1 MKKTATKVIPE
12 AQGKTLLIAAGGTG
26 GHITPGI
33 SIAEHWLNSGGN
45 IILATLMKNIDYPD
59 IVRLARNENV
69 TIVAYDAPRL
79 TKNPLQLPAFF
90 RRFRSAYKLVKQ
102 AATAEG
108 ANAVLGMG
116 GYSSFPAV
124 AYAILNRK
132 PLFLCEQNA
141 HWGMVTR
148 FGKFFARRVF
158 LSFSETKKL
167 AGKFIVTGNPLR
179 AMFGEKT
186 SKQRGASAKKQ
197 ILFIGG
203 SQGATDINAL
213 YLSFIASPTAAKFS
227 CTVAAGPA
235 GFAALKPQARKS
247 DSILPFIEDMPA
259 AYLAADYIVARCG
272 SGTLFEILWSQKP
285 AFLLPYP
292 FAAADHQRAN
302 AEAMKPQMPCVIFDE
317 RPFDKQKALQA
328 FVAFLQ
334 NPPANAAVQPET
346 RAENQISRY
355 IIQSL
360 NHVAQA

>member
-124 AYAILNRK
+124 AYAVLNRK

-141 HWGMVTR
+141 HCSYHSLHYLYCDHLHVEQEQQVLIVL
-148 FGKFFARRVF
+148 GKQQHHR
-158 LSFSETKKL
+158 
-167 AGKFIVTGNPLR
+167 
-179 AMFGEKT
+179 
-186 SKQRGASAKKQ
+186 QGASYV
-197 ILFIGG
+197 G
-203 SQGATDINAL
+203 
-213 YLSFIASPTAAKFS
+213 
-227 CTVAAGPA
+227 
-235 GFAALKPQARKS
+235 
-247 DSILPFIEDMPA
+247 
-259 AYLAADYIVARCG
+259 
-272 SGTLFEILWSQKP
+272 
-285 AFLLPYP
+285 
-292 FAAADHQRAN
+292 
-302 AEAMKPQMPCVIFDE
+302 
-317 RPFDKQKALQA
+317 
-328 FVAFLQ
+328 
-334 NPPANAAVQPET
+334 
-346 RAENQISRY
+346 
-355 IIQSL
+355 
-360 NHVAQA
+360 